1 MDLTATNNIT
11 YGLFLL
17 CATDEGK
24 DNACIINTFQQ
35 VTVNPAR
42 VSVTVQKSTHTHD
55 MIKKTGLFNVCSLT
69 EETPFALFENFGFK
83 SGRDVNKFTGAYLDM
98 PYGENGVI
106 YLNRFV
112 NAVFSGKV
120 VSEVDLGTHTLFI
133 ADLTDAMNITAKHS
147 ITYAYYHKNTKPQPQ
162 STAAKGF
169 RCKIC
174 NYEYEGEELP
184 EDYVCPI
191 CGHGAADFEAIN

>member
-1 MDLTATNNIT
+1 MDKTALNNIT

-17 CATDEGK
+17 CATEEGK

-42 VSVTVQKSTHTHD
+42 VSVTVQKGNYTHG
-55 MIKKTGLFNVCSLT
+55 MIERTGVFNICSLT
-69 EETPFALFENFGFK
+69 EEAPFSLFENFGFK
-83 SGRDVNKFTGAYLDM
+83 SGENTDKFTGAYLDL
-98 PYGENGVI
+98 PYTENGVI

-112 NAVFSGKV
+112 NGVYSCKV
-120 VSEVDLGTHTLFI
+120 TEVVDLGTHTLFI
-133 ADLTDAMNITAKHS
+133 ADLLDAFNVTNKPS
-147 ITYAYYHKNTKPQPQ
+147 VTYAYYHKNIKPQPV

-174 NYEYEGEELP
+174 NYEYDGEVLP
-184 EDYVCPI
+184 EDYICPI
-191 CGHGAADFEAIN
+191 CGHGAEDFEKI